1 MKYLLTGGGTGGH
14 VYPALAIA
22 DELRR
27 LHADAEFLYVGV
39 RNRLESRVVPARGY
53 ALRYVR
59 SRPYPRSFSAPS
71 QLLFWL
77 TLATGVSRAL
87 LILLRFQPHVIIT
100 TGGFVSAPVMLAFG
114 ILRKLGVGKARMFL
128 YEPNA
133 RPGLLNH
140 TVGRFADR
148 IGVAFEQAGRW
159 FDIGRVAVVGYPV
172 RRELLQLDRMAARH
186 RLGIDPE
193 RQVLFVVGGSQ
204 GAREI
209 NRAVV
214 EALPRLRKRS
224 DLFILHVTGAT
235 PPQGPSEET
244 YDPVSDTEQRLRES
258 GLAGDT
264 SDWYRRLPYAEQIE
278 DLYAA
283 SDVVVC
289 RGGAATLTEIGV
301 CGLPAVIIPL
311 STSADDHQAINA
323 REMEKRGAAVVL
335 YPEAT
340 WEDGA
345 VTTRVHGHPL
355 AAAIERLL
363 EAPEERRRVSAAAQ
377 GVPRRDS
384 LELIRRELES
394 MVEGGR
400 PAPLNLEAPGD
411 ERLPSDPNGLVRKV
425 RDRVEAAGGIQGIP
439 DRELAYLR
447 YQADRL
453 LASREWYEIPLGK
466 RNVGIKLAGY
476 LEQRDRLDLLL
487 RILQDRRQVGALK
500 RLLGGDFRHSGI
512 LRRNTI
518 QIALRWLRVAREPK
532 VEAALLFALE
542 TDPYFEVRAA
552 AADLLGE
559 EGKPSDRIEG
569 ALVNALSDRSRRVV
583 ARAIRALGAVGQ
595 DSGLIRLLR
604 SFYHHPDWQVRHEVV
619 LALQNLLRRGVLGPA
634 EMAGEAERVLATS
647 PNFTPEFPLKESLAE
662 LAELAGPGE
671 DEREA
676 ADAAG
681 AGGG

>member
-27 LHADAEFLYVGV
+27 QHADAEFLYVGV

-59 SRPYPRSFSAPS
+59 SRPYPRSLSALP
-71 QLLFWL
+71 QMLFWL
-77 TLATGVSRAL
+77 TLAAGVGSAL
-87 LILLRFQPHVIIT
+87 LILLRFRPHVVIT

-114 ILRKLGVGKARMFL
+114 ILRKLRVCKARMFL

-133 RPGLLNH
+133 HPGLLNH
-140 TVGRFADR
+140 TVGRLADR

-172 RRELLQLDRMAARH
+172 RRELLQLDRAAARH

-204 GAREI
+204 GSREI

-214 EALPRLRKRS
+214 EALPRLRQRS

-235 PPQGPSEET
+235 SPGGVSEAT
-244 YDPVSDTEQRLRES
+244 YDPVADTEQRLRES
-258 GLAGDT
+258 GLAGDI

-301 CGLPAVIIPL
+301 CGLPAVIVPL

-335 YPEAT
+335 YSEAA
-340 WEDGA
+340 WEGGG
-345 VTTRVHGHPL
+345 VTTKVDGKRL
-355 AAAIERLL
+355 AAAIEGLL

-411 ERLPSDPNGLVRKV
+411 EGLPGDPNALVRKV
-425 RDRVEAAGGIQGIP
+425 RERVEAAGGAQGIP

-447 YQADRL
+447 YQADRYL
-453 LASREWYEIPLGK
+453 SSREWYEIPLGK
-466 RNVGIKLAGY
+466 RNVGVKLAGY
-476 LEQRDRLDLLL
+476 LEHRDRLDLLL
-487 RILQDRRQVGALK
+487 QILEDRRQVGVLK

-518 QIALRWLRVAREPK
+518 QIALRWLRVAGKPQ
-532 VEAALLFALE
+532 VEAALLVALE

-559 EGKPSDRIEG
+559 AGKPSERIES

-583 ARAIRALGAVGQ
+583 ARAIRALGAVGR
-595 DSGLIRLLR
+595 DPGLIRLLR
-604 SFYHHPDWQVRHEVV
+604 NFYHHPDWQVRHEVV
-619 LALQNLLRRGVLGPA
+619 LALQSLLRRGVLSPA
-634 EMAGEAERVLATS
+634 EMAGEAEQVLATS
-647 PNFTPEFPLKESLAE
+647 PNFNPEFP
-662 LAELAGPGE
+662 
-671 DEREA
+671 
-676 ADAAG
+676 
-681 AGGG
+681 

>member
-39 RNRLESRVVPARGY
+39 RNRLESRIVPARGY

-59 SRPYPRSFSAPS
+59 SRPYPRSLSALP
-71 QLLFWL
+71 QMLFWL
-77 TLATGVSRAL
+77 TLAAGVGRAL
-87 LILLRFQPHVIIT
+87 LILLRFRPHVVIT

-114 ILRKLGVGKARMFL
+114 ILRKLRVCKARMFL

-133 RPGLLNH
+133 HPGLLNH
-140 TVGRFADR
+140 TVGRLADR

-172 RRELLQLDRMAARH
+172 RRELLQLDRAAARK
-186 RLGIDPE
+186 RLDIDPE

-204 GAREI
+204 GSREI

-214 EALPRLRKRS
+214 EALPRLRQRS
-224 DLFILHVTGAT
+224 DLLILHVTGAT
-235 PPQGPSEET
+235 SPGGVSEAT
-244 YDPVSDTEQRLRES
+244 YDPVADTEQRLRES

-335 YPEAT
+335 YSEAA
-340 WEDGA
+340 WEGGG
-345 VTTRVHGHPL
+345 VTTKVDGKRL
-355 AAAIERLL
+355 AAAIEGLL

-411 ERLPSDPNGLVRKV
+411 EGLPGDPNALVRKV
-425 RDRVEAAGGIQGIP
+425 RERVEAAGGAQGIP

-447 YQADRL
+447 YQADRYL
-453 LASREWYEIPLGK
+453 SSREWYEIPLGK
-466 RNVGIKLAGY
+466 RNVGVKLAGY
-476 LEQRDRLDLLL
+476 LEHRDRLDLLL
-487 RILQDRRQVGALK
+487 QILEDRRQVGALK

-518 QIALRWLRVAREPK
+518 QIALRWLRVAGEPQ
-532 VEAALLFALE
+532 VEAALLVALE

-559 EGKPSDRIEG
+559 AGKPSERIES

-583 ARAIRALGAVGQ
+583 ARAIRALGAVGR
-595 DSGLIRLLR
+595 DPGLIRLLR
-604 SFYHHPDWQVRHEVV
+604 KFYHHPDWQVRHEVV
-619 LALQNLLRRGVLGPA
+619 LALQNLLRRGVLSPA
-634 EMAGEAERVLATS
+634 EMAGEAEQVLATS
-647 PNFTPEFPLKESLAE
+647 PNFTPEFPLKESLSE
-662 LAELAGPGE
+662 LAELADSP
-671 DEREA
+671 
-676 ADAAG
+676 ADAPEAPEAFR

>member
-27 LHADAEFLYVGV
+27 LNADAEFLYVGV

-59 SRPYPRSFSAPS
+59 SRPYPRSFSALS

-87 LILLRFQPHVIIT
+87 LILLRFQPRVIIT

-114 ILRKLGVGKARMFL
+114 ILRKLGVGNARMFL

-140 TVGRFADR
+140 TVGRLADR
-148 IGVAFEQAGRW
+148 VGVAFEQAGRW

-172 RRELLQLDRMAARH
+172 RRELLQLDRAAARQ
-186 RLGIDPE
+186 RLGIGPD

-235 PPQGPSEET
+235 PPRGPSEET
-244 YDPVSDTEQRLRES
+244 YDPVSDTELRLRES

-323 REMEKRGAAVVL
+323 REMEKRGAAAVL

-355 AAAIERLL
+355 AAAIEGLL

-400 PAPLNLEAPGD
+400 PAPLNLESPAD
-411 ERLPSDPNGLVRKV
+411 ERLPSDPNALVRKV
-425 RDRVEAAGGIQGIP
+425 RERVEAAGGVQGIP
-439 DRELAYLR
+439 GRELAYLR

-453 LASREWYEIPLGK
+453 LASGEWYEIPLGK

-487 RILQDRRQVGALK
+487 QILQDRRQVGALK

-518 QIALRWLRVAREPK
+518 QIALRGLRVVGERK
-532 VEAALLFALE
+532 VEAALLVALE

-583 ARAIRALGAVGQ
+583 ARAIRALGAVGR

-604 SFYHHPDWQVRHEVV
+604 SFYHHPDWQIRYEVV
-619 LALQNLLRRGVLGPA
+619 LALQNLLRRGVLGPR
-634 EMAGEAERVLATS
+634 EMAGEAEQVLATS

-662 LAELAGPGE
+662 LAELAGPAE
-671 DEREA
+671 DEPAA
-676 ADAAG
+676 ADAVS